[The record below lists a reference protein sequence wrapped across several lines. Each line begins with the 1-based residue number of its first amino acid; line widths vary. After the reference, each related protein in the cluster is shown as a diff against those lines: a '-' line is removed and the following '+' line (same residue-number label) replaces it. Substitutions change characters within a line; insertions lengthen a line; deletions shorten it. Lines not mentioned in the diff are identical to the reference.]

1 MKLSCS
7 VIQDMIPMYYD
18 QVCSKESAALIE
30 GHVKECPNC
39 CRALSELRSAI
50 EAPQRIIDDAKP
62 LKKIQKGYLKMKTR
76 WLIAIISTILLVPV
90 AFLIGSQRGAQSQT
104 TVAFT
109 KEEAIA
115 YANEFMAC
123 LVDGDYAKAYTYW
136 DIEGEK
142 KDLILGKR
150 FTAEDL
156 ETFEAD
162 GLEKFCTGG
171 EKIESMGGF
180 ESFAFVRISEAS
192 YSHLSGSEYYF
203 INYTIKFAGNDESLG
218 ISITENGINSTSSG
232 NGLIRHPL
240 SHLTLW
246 VQWVVDDYLV
256 QYYDFDMAQWVVK
269 ED

>member
-18 QVCSKESAALIE
+18 KVCSKESAALIE
-30 GHVKECPNC
+30 EHIKECPNC
-39 CRALSELRSAI
+39 NRALAELCSAI

-76 WLIAIISTILLVPV
+76 WLVTIISILLLVPI
-90 AFLIGSQRGAQSQT
+90 AFFIGTKRGADNQSA
-104 TVAFT
+104 VGFT

-115 YANEFMAC
+115 YASEFMTC

-136 DIEGEK
+136 DIDGEK
-142 KDLILGKR
+142 KDLILGGR
-150 FTAEDL
+150 FVAEDL

-162 GLEKFCTGG
+162 GLVKFCTGG
-171 EKIESMGGF
+171 ETIESMGGF
-180 ESFAFVRISEAS
+180 DSFALVRISEAS

-203 INYTIKFAGNDESLG
+203 INYTVRFAGKDESFG
-218 ISITENGINSTSSG
+218 VSITENGINSISSG

-246 VQWVVDDYLV
+246 VQWVVDDYLG
-256 QYYDFDMAQWVVK
+256 QYYDFDLGQWVDK
-269 ED
+269 EG